1 MAIKISGTTVIDD
14 SRNVTNVGSIGDS
27 NTVYYGDGSGLS
39 GIEAGSSTFTASG
52 AISNGDTVIVNS
64 DGTVSVVAEAVASS
78 PNIGDSSAFHSANTV
93 SVYSA
98 YDPDQDKVIV
108 VYRDD
113 ADGSKGKAVVGTVS
127 GTDITFGSEVT
138 FNDTST
144 GDISVAYDTNTDRA
158 LVTYATGG
166 AETGTG
172 RVLSISGNSIS
183 VGNASTFNSGSTS
196 NIYSTFDSS
205 NNKVVITFR
214 DHGNSNKGK
223 AVVATITGGSTNT
236 VSFGSEVTWYDDF
249 VNYLGICFDSTN
261 NKVVITGG
269 FTGASGSKG
278 RAIVGTVSGTSIS
291 FGTAVV
297 FEDTAPYL
305 AQPTFDSTNGKVV
318 IVYQDRTASE
328 KPVAKVGTVSGTS
341 ISFGSKVDVD
351 TRTGSNELSITY
363 DSHNNRVVAIIG
375 NFGKAYVGTVSGT
388 SISFDSGT
396 TFNTDGNGNSSET
409 WAIFDSTT
417 NQVVVTYKNNQNS
430 NYGTANVITITGTNA
445 NIGNFIGIAAEAI
458 SNAAT
463 GTITMVTGIN
473 ASQSGLTAGQQYF
486 VQKDGSLSTTADT
499 PSLLAGTAIS
509 STQLIVKR

>member
-1 MAIKISGTTVIDD
+1 
-14 SRNVTNVGSIGDS
+14 SRNVTNVGSVGDS

-64 DGTVSVVAEAVASS
+64 NGTVSVVAEAVASS
-78 PNIGDSSAFHSANTV
+78 PNIGDSSAFHSANTA

-127 GTDITFGSEVT
+127 GSDITFGSEVT

-183 VGNASTFNSGSTS
+183 VGNASTFNSGATTM
-196 NIYSTFDSS
+196 IYSTFDSS

-214 DHGNSNKGK
+214 DNGNSNKGK

-291 FGTAVV
+291 FGTAV
-297 FEDTAPYL
+297 
-305 AQPTFDSTNGKVV
+305 
-318 IVYQDRTASE
+318 
-328 KPVAKVGTVSGTS
+328 
-341 ISFGSKVDVD
+341 
-351 TRTGSNELSITY
+351 
-363 DSHNNRVVAIIG
+363 
-375 NFGKAYVGTVSGT
+375 
-388 SISFDSGT
+388 
-396 TFNTDGNGNSSET
+396 
-409 WAIFDSTT
+409 
-417 NQVVVTYKNNQNS
+417 
-430 NYGTANVITITGTNA
+430 
-445 NIGNFIGIAAEAI
+445 
-458 SNAAT
+458 
-463 GTITMVTGIN
+463 
-473 ASQSGLTAGQQYF
+473 
-486 VQKDGSLSTTADT
+486 
-499 PSLLAGTAIS
+499 
-509 STQLIVKR
+509 